1 MLIKSSNRLCE
12 SITSLN
18 RLLTTFTPIKLQ
30 MSELDADAQLAASR
44 VTELD
49 ADDVEM
55 PKVQPVVNKPSEE
68 HKSAN
73 VKSSLHESIMSHNL
87 ERDRVSR
94 VNLKRFQPN
103 SIYVLII
110 FFSPWVG

>member
-1 MLIKSSNRLCE
+1 
-12 SITSLN
+12 
-18 RLLTTFTPIKLQ
+18 
-30 MSELDADAQLAASR
+30 MSELDADAQLAASQT
-44 VTELD
+44 TELD

-87 ERDRVSR
+87 ERDRVSYID
-94 VNLKRFQPN
+94 LTRFRPD
-103 SIYVLII
+103 SK
-110 FFSPWVG
+110 